1 MHPAVL
7 LGLLGAAAVVSSVP
21 VNNGNHNEEM
31 VTRCIIEVLSSA
43 LSKSGAPPITPEC
56 RQILKKSGKE
66 VKDEEKSGNE
76 NTRFEVRLLR
86 DQTDASEAHGPPG
99 REGVETSKKEN
110 PQDSAVATETE
121 GGGHSHEGAG
131 KPQESLPS
139 VSNSHVSKEA
149 KAQHSDLSSEEKQ
162 VKEEKQLKG
171 ARVEDASEEL
181 HIEEPLETHNTFL
194 HTRNQA
200 TSNDREDSVSPYG
213 DTYGAQTGER
223 LEGKTHS
230 RERSSQESG
239 EDKGSFEKYP
249 HTSESQLESQQESK
263 ESVEEASPEVD
274 KRLLKHHHSRTRP
287 DRSSQE
293 WNLENKGK
301 DHPEEA
307 FEESNAAWAS
317 LGNRQ
322 DYPPS
327 PNRAFQQESEYGG
340 RVRSSPAVQLPA
352 RMEGGYHRSRGSDE
366 YRAPSPPIEE
376 IQEEEVQRN
385 YYSPEL
391 DYISP
396 EYSEEGKEEKGW
408 EWGPS
413 PKAKSGETG
422 ASNKEDKRFLGESYH
437 QVGVNP
443 MDKAR
448 RYPQVEWD
456 EQNRNNLKYGEGRGE
471 EGVYGRW
478 QQPEYLQESRPKEEA
493 QLLGQRST
501 PHHIS
506 DESKRLRELLDSYY
520 HPTQWKSNHYERKD
534 NMEDGFLEGEEDN
547 GLALDEKNFS
557 PDYSYDWWEKK
568 PVEDNVNWGYEK
580 RNMGP
585 KLDSKRQYDRVAELD
600 QLLHYR
606 KKAAEFPDFYDSEEP
621 MNVHQ
626 AAEIEG
632 ERAGQGILT
641 EEEKKELENLAA
653 MDLELQKIAEKFS
666 GNRGG

>member
-1 MHPAVL
+1 M
-7 LGLLGAAAVVSSVP
+7 
-21 VNNGNHNEEM
+21 
-31 VTRCIIEVLSSA
+31 
-43 LSKSGAPPITPEC
+43 
-56 RQILKKSGKE
+56 
-66 VKDEEKSGNE
+66 KDEEKSGNE

-86 DQTDASEAHGPPG
+86 DQIDASEAHGPPG
-99 REGVETSKKEN
+99 REGEETPKKEN
-110 PQDSAVATETE
+110 PQDSVITTETE

-131 KPQESLPS
+131 KPQESLPPF
-139 VSNSHVSKEA
+139 SNSHVSKEA
-149 KAQHSDLSSEEKQ
+149 KAQHSDLSSGEKQ
-162 VKEEKQLKG
+162 TKEKEKQPKG
-171 ARVEDASEEL
+171 AQVEDASEEL
-181 HIEEPLETHNTFL
+181 HIEEPLDTHNIFL
-194 HTRNQA
+194 HSRNQA
-200 TSNDREDSVSPYG
+200 TSNDREDSVSPYS
-213 DTYGAQTGER
+213 DTYEAQTGER

-239 EDKGSFEKYP
+239 EDTGSFEKYP
-249 HTSESQLESQQESK
+249 HTSESQVESQQESK
-263 ESVEEASPEVD
+263 ESGEEASPEVD
-274 KRLLKHHHSRTRP
+274 KRLLRHHHSRTRP

-301 DHPEEA
+301 DHPGEA

-322 DYPPS
+322 DYHPS

-340 RVRSSPAVQLPA
+340 RVRNSPAVQVPE
-352 RMEGGYHRSRGSDE
+352 RMEGGDHRGRGSDA

-376 IQEEEVQRN
+376 IQEEEGQRN

-408 EWGPS
+408 EWGPR
-413 PKAKSGETG
+413 PKAKSDEPG
-422 ASNKEDKRFLGESYH
+422 AGNKEDKRFLGESYH
-437 QVGVNP
+437 QVGVSP

-448 RYPQVEWD
+448 RYPQGEWD

-471 EGVYGRW
+471 EGVHGRW
-478 QQPEYLQESRPKEEA
+478 QQPEYLQESRPREEA

-520 HPTQWKSNHYERKD
+520 RPTQWKSNHYERKD

-547 GLALDEKNFS
+547 GLALNEKNFS
-557 PDYSYDWWEKK
+557 PEYSYDWWEKK
-568 PVEDNVNWGYEK
+568 PFEDNVNWGYEK

-585 KLDSKRQYDRVAELD
+585 QLDSKRQYDRVAELD

-621 MNVHQ
+621 MSLHQ

-632 ERAGQGILT
+632 ERAGQGVLT
-641 EEEKKELENLAA
+641 EEEVRFGLL
-653 MDLELQKIAEKFS
+653 L
-666 GNRGG
+666 